1 MKNVGIAEIIATQIH
16 LFLINVVYGI
26 LLGIWYE
33 FFRTFRKN
41 FAHKDKIVHLEDI
54 IFCITASL
62 GIFILFQVYNQGI
75 VRFYCLMGMECGVLL
90 YFFICSKWI
99 GKIIYIFVNI
109 FSKIIKKIGNIVFFP
124 AKLIMKNAGKM
135 LKNMRRTIKIIRK
148 HK

>member
-1 MKNVGIAEIIATQIH
+1 MKNVGIAEIIAVQVH

-33 FFRTFRKN
+33 FFRTLRKN

-54 IFCITASL
+54 IFCVTASL

-75 VRFYCLMGMECGVLL
+75 VRFYCLMGLECGILF

-99 GKIIYIFVNI
+99 GRIIYVFVNI
-109 FSKIIKKIGNIVFFP
+109 FSKIMKKIGNIVFFP
-124 AKLIMKNAGKM
+124 VKLIMKNVGKM